1 MAWTLKAE
9 VNFFIEQFLKIF
21 QLSCCFYFPIRG
33 FWGSLIH
40 IFVSNQYEI
49 KITWN
54 AYKFFQDRGVSG
66 N

>member
-21 QLSCCFYFPIRG
+21 QLSCWFYFPIRG

-49 KITWN
+49 KITWY
-54 AYKFFQDRGVSG
+54 AYKFFQGSGVSE